1 MREHLIPN
9 RKIAVT
15 FACIALALSLSACG
29 KSEKQKQAEREA
41 ADARWEANLAAAEA
55 ERQKTEQDLVKG
67 ELARMA
73 ALDGKGKPPPPPNP
87 ALRPSGMA
95 VNGPGVTQKNMDDA
109 EAGMR
114 KTIELRELPRV
125 KNNLIGTVRNSLPH
139 PETAQFRD
147 VHMNTAHNAA
157 CGEVDFEYWPT
168 GSAAVRSGYQKFI
181 IEMAHYRN
189 SAYDSDEGSGIAY
202 HTAVDID
209 YQNRREKYN
218 ELWKKVDCTPD
229 LNF

>member
-1 MREHLIPN
+1 MHQYLIPN
-9 RKIAVT
+9 RKIALA
-15 FACIALALSLSACG
+15 FACFALALSLSACG
-29 KSEKQKQAEREA
+29 KSEKQKQAERAA
-41 ADARWEANLAAAEA
+41 ADAQWDANIEAAEA
-55 ERQKTEQDLVKG
+55 ERAKREQDLVKG

-73 ALDGKGKPPPPPNP
+73 ALDGTGKPPPPPNP

-95 VNGPGVTQKNMDDA
+95 VNTAGVTQKNMDDA

-114 KTIELRELPRV
+114 KTIALRELPRL
-125 KNNLIGTVRNSLPH
+125 KNNLIGTVRSSLPH

-157 CGEVDFEYWPT
+157 CGEVDFEYWPN
-168 GSAAVRSGYQKFI
+168 GSPVRSGYQKFV

-189 SAYDSDEGSGIAY
+189 SADDSDEGSGIAY

>member
-1 MREHLIPN
+1 MREN
-9 RKIAVT
+9 FMTGRKIALA
-15 FACIALALSLSACG
+15 FACIALALGLSACG

-73 ALDGKGKPPPPPNP
+73 ALDSKGRPPPPPNP
-87 ALRPSGMA
+87 ALRASGMA
-95 VNGPGVTQKNMDDA
+95 VNTAGVTQKNMDDA
-109 EAGMR
+109 EASMR
-114 KTIELRELPRV
+114 KTIEIRGLPRL
-125 KNNLIGTVRNSLPH
+125 KDNLIGTVRNSLPH

-157 CGEVDFEYWPT
+157 CGEVDFEYWPN
-168 GSAAVRSGYQKFI
+168 GSPVRSGYQKFI

-189 SAYDSDEGSGIAY
+189 SADDSDTGSGIAY

-209 YQNRREKYN
+209 YQNRRQNYN
-218 ELWKKVDCTPD
+218 ELWKTVDCTPD